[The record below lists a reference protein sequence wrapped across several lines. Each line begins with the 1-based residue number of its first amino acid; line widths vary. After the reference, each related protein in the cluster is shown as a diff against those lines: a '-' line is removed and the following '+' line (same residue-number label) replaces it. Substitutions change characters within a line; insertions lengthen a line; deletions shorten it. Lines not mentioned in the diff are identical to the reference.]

1 MQAGFG
7 ARLETVDKR
16 GKGLNHIPI
25 PERGIRQGALPNT
38 FRQILQQNGM
48 GVQEIVL
55 DSDLRKPTFVLKQ
68 LGSEATIFACLLQ
81 VRAVA
86 GTI

>member
-1 MQAGFG
+1 MQAGFD
-7 ARLETVDKR
+7 ARLETADER

-25 PERGIRQGALPNT
+25 PQRGIRQGASPNA
-38 FRQILQQNGM
+38 FQQILQQKGM
-48 GVQEIVL
+48 GVQEILL

-86 GTI
+86 RTI